1 MITTIVS
8 AIKGP
13 ILSILS
19 GCLSESGMLR
29 LGLWNLVPTQANMPS
44 SDVSW
49 KLLSNL
55 WYVGFVFFRCL
66 EKSR

>member
-13 ILSILS
+13 ILSVLS

>member
-1 MITTIVS
+1 MITAIVN

-13 ILSILS
+13 ILFVLS